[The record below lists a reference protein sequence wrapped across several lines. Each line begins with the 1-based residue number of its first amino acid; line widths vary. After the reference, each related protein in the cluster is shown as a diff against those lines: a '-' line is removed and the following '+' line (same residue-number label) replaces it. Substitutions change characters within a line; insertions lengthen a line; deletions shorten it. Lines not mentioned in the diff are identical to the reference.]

1 MFCREIT
8 SKLAKIFNFKYIE
21 KLAFVSV
28 VSVSILLISF
38 LFFSPLALAD
48 DTFGCFDANVCG
60 EKSLSSSTKYIIN
73 RDYDISISR
82 RGSDVTI
89 LSFHGGCIEP
99 YTSEISQ
106 GLAEQYEWNRY
117 DLKGHIKGTSIPDC
131 YKEEKQQK
139 KNFRILHITS
149 TNFDD
154 PEAISLVEKHP
165 MSVSIHGYSK
175 ERDTK
180 PGYMRGTICVGGGN
194 KAQVKKFREY
204 INKSRLALPYPLIP
218 VNARG
223 KDKEEDV
230 CNKLQGT
237 KLKNIVN
244 KNGSGKGGLQLEL
257 SSGMRQD
264 LANLDDVKFNS
275 LRDVVYRAVA
285 QAMAD

>member
-8 SKLAKIFNFKYIE
+8 SKLAKIFNLKYIE

-28 VSVSILLISF
+28 VSVSILLINF

-48 DTFGCFDANVCG
+48 IFGCFDAKVCG

-106 GLAEQYEWNRY
+106 ELAEQNEWNRY
-117 DLKGHIKGTSIPDC
+117 DLKGHIEGTSIPDC

-139 KNFRILHITS
+139 KNFKILHIKS

-165 MSVSIHGYSK
+165 RSVSIHGYSK
-175 ERDTK
+175 KRDTK
-180 PGYMRGTICVGGGN
+180 PGYQRGTICVGGRN
-194 KAQVKKFREY
+194 EAQVEKFREY
-204 INKSRLALPYPLIP
+204 INKSGLALPYPLIP

-223 KDKEEDV
+223 QNNKEDV

-244 KNGSGKGGLQLEL
+244 KNGSGEGGLQLEL

-264 LANLDDVKFNS
+264 LAKVDDVKFNS
-275 LRDVVYRAVA
+275 LRDVVYGAVA